1 MVRAK
6 LSLWFMLKYSVNKE
20 RDDNPLSTKFCN
32 TSFLLNLTNCYSS
45 KCSCSMMICGYIS
58 FKGKPYMRHIA
69 SGAATQ
75 GDDWKLS
82 ILSMSAL
89 SLLSVHLIA
98 MRS

>member
-6 LSLWFMLKYSVNKE
+6 LSFWLMLKYSVNME

-32 TSFLLNLTNCYSS
+32 MSFLLNLTNCFPS
-45 KCSCSMMICGYIS
+45 KCSCSVMTGGYIS

-75 GDDWKLS
+75 RDDWN
-82 ILSMSAL
+82 ILISSMSAL
-89 SLLSVHLIA
+89 SLLSVHQIA